1 MFVTTVPPAPPA
13 SVTVT
18 DTTAADFNNGT
29 VDAGAYVGDASGGE
43 TMLLPAF
50 HEEFSGAVPPA
61 DWTSVP
67 WAVGGATSFAG
78 GQAAVNGALLTSD
91 GLLSPGQSL
100 EFVATFSP
108 GAGQHGGFALD
119 FDQTR
124 WAIFSTQNGGALFAR
139 THDGI
144 TPIDTLLPGSW
155 LGSPHRFRIE
165 WASALVTFYIDGTLV
180 ASHTQSIS
188 GPMRPAFSD
197 FSPGGDVLL
206 VSSVRMVPYAT
217 AGTFTSRIL
226 DAGSPTVW
234 TSASSVTTTPTGTTL
249 ALSVRFGNT
258 PTPDG
263 TWTSFGSVALG
274 NGALSGT
281 SRYAQYRTVMT
292 GTGDLTPE
300 LASITLSGTAVAPLP
315 TVSVT
320 GGSVVEGSSG
330 VSYQVFTVALSAPTY
345 NQVSVSYATSDG
357 SAQAGSDYD
366 AVSGTVVFAA
376 GSTTRTVVV
385 PVVGDTSVEADE
397 TFGLTLSAP
406 VNATL
411 GQACRDRN
419 DSR

>member
-1 MFVTTVPPAPPA
+1 M
-13 SVTVT
+13 TVT

-180 ASHTQSIS
+180 ASHTQSIPARCAPRS
-188 GPMRPAFSD
+188 LTSALAETASRVLRPDGA
-197 FSPGGDVLL
+197 L
-206 VSSVRMVPYAT
+206 RHRRH
-217 AGTFTSRIL
+217 FTSRIL

-292 GTGDLTPE
+292 GTGDLTPNS
-300 LASITLSGTAVAPLP
+300 LRSRWAPRRASANRLGDGEASSRAVPASATRYSRCPLRP
-315 TVSVT
+315 DV
-320 GGSVVEGSSG
+320 
-330 VSYQVFTVALSAPTY
+330 

-366 AVSGTVVFAA
+366 AVSGTVVF
-376 GSTTRTVVV
+376 R
-385 PVVGDTSVEADE
+385 
-397 TFGLTLSAP
+397 
-406 VNATL
+406 
-411 GQACRDRN
+411 RDRRQEPWWYRWSGTRA
-419 DSR
+419 SRPTRHSG